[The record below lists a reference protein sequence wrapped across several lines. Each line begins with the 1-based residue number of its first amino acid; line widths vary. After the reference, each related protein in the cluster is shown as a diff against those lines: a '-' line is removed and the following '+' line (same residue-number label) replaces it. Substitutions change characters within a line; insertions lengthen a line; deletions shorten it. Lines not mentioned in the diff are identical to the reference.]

1 MPSTFPG
8 SPGAAIPNPP
18 SFLND
23 DYCDWLLDVLDD
35 LGIERAH
42 FAGIS
47 AGAWIAMRFGSL
59 HPHRVRKVVMLGPTG
74 ISSARLPVKIWLGR
88 VAQKWK
94 NADVLQDDLTARSV
108 SSKSP
113 GGTFGTFDRQLARA
127 MALCTRHYRVDR
139 SLGIYNEA
147 TGKVNL
153 WQGLQR
159 AAQVLPAGTR
169 GGPAP
174 VQGAR
179 PADLRRARGAV
190 RSAHRRPEG
199 AEAHG

>member
-1 MPSTFPG
+1 
-8 SPGAAIPNPP
+8 
-18 SFLND
+18 
-23 DYCDWLLDVLDD
+23 
-35 LGIERAH
+35 
-42 FAGIS
+42 
-47 AGAWIAMRFGSL
+47 
-59 HPHRVRKVVMLGPTG
+59 MLGPTG
-74 ISSARLPVKIWLGR
+74 ISGARLPVKIWLGR

-153 WQGLQR
+153 WQGLR
-159 AAQVLPAGTR
+159 VLRKFFLPGAGGR
-169 GGPAP
+169 PAP
-174 VQGAR
+174 V
-179 PADLRRARGAV
+179 RRCRAC
-190 RSAHRRPEG
+190 
-199 AEAHG
+199 